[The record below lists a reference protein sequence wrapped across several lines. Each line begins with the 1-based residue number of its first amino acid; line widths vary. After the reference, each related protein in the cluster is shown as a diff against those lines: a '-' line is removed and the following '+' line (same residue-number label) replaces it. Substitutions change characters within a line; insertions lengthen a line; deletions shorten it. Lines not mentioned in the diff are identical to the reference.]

1 MGVSKMLSRR
11 NAPALLSA
19 VAVVLVL
26 ITGCGTLENGQGWG
40 EDALLPIDGQRVAQ
54 AAYDAFMSPATLVPL
69 TGALAIRIDDLDRRL
84 SDWAV
89 DHTPVFGSPAHAGT
103 MSDYLRD
110 ALILEMLGMPL
121 VTPSGDTLEDWAPAK
136 LQGYAVELGAIG
148 AVGAATESLKVGMH
162 RHRPDGS
169 DTMSF
174 PSGHTSA
181 AFGCATLANRNLDSI
196 DALEDVRPV
205 LKVANTVLAAG
216 VGWARVEAGKHY
228 PSDVLF
234 GAALGHFLTAFIHDA
249 FMNLPQDSKVDF
261 DFFPVENGGGIELT
275 FRF

>member
-1 MGVSKMLSRR
+1 MLSRR
-11 NAPALLSA
+11 IAAALPP
-19 VAVVLVL
+19 VVVSVFLL
-26 ITGCGTLENGQGWG
+26 IAGCGTLENGRGWG
-40 EDALLPIDGQRVAQ
+40 QDALQPIDGQRVAR
-54 AAYDAFMSPATLVPL
+54 AAYDAFLSPGTLIPL
-69 TGALAIRIDDLDRRL
+69 TGALAIRIDDFDQRI

-89 DHTPVFGSPAHAGT
+89 GHTPLFGSPSHAGI

-110 ALILEMLGMPL
+110 VLILEAIVMPL
-121 VTPSGDTLEDWAPAK
+121 ATPSGDTLGEWAPAK

-148 AVGAATESLKVGMH
+148 ATGAATEALKVGMH
-162 RHRPDGS
+162 RHRPDGT
-169 DTMSF
+169 DDMSF

-181 AFGCATLANRNLDSI
+181 AFSCATLANRNIDSI

-205 LKVANTVLAAG
+205 LNVANTVLAAG

-249 FMNLPQDSKVDF
+249 FMNLPTDSKVDF
-261 DFFPVENGGGIELT
+261 DFFPIENGAGFELA